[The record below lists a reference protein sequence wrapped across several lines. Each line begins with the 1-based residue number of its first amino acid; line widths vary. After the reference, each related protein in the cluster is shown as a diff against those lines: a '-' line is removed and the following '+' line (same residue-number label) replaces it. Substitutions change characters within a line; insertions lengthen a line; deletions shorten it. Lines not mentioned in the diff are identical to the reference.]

1 MIIFNNE
8 RDLDNAIEQGWIR
21 QQSQGKNSNGKPRPE
36 KFHIKLNEIDEKYIV
51 KLDKKVDYKIT
62 EDITDKSGKA
72 TPIDRILII
81 APESSKPKSLLDVEE
96 ISWSPFLI
104 SDKIT
109 KLSDFTS

>member
-1 MIIFNNE
+1 MRKMLNPLE
-8 RDLDNAIEQGWIR
+8 TSVVKDDLELRLRIE
-21 QQSQGKNSNGKPRPE
+21 KTN
-36 KFHIKLNEIDEKYIV
+36 
-51 KLDKKVDYKIT
+51 
-62 EDITDKSGKA
+62 DKSGKA